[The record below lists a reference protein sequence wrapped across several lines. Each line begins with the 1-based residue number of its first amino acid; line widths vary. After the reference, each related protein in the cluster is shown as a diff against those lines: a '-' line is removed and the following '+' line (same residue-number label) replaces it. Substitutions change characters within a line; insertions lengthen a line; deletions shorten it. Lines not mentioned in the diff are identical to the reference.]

1 MKVLGI
7 ETSTLVGGV
16 ALLDDETLVAEHT
29 LNVALTH
36 SERLLSAIDQL
47 LAAARW
53 RLGELDGLA
62 VAVGPGSFTG
72 LRIGLATAKGLAF
85 ATGTPLA
92 GVPTLDALARTL
104 PFARHPVC
112 PILDAKKG
120 EVYASLYR
128 TDRGE
133 AERLWGYLAVSP
145 EELCGRL
152 KGLDGP
158 VIFLGDG
165 VAAYRA
171 LLETALGAAALFAP
185 PGSRA
190 PSAAAVAELGLR
202 AIRAGQ
208 ATAPAELVPLY
219 IRPSEAELARAR
231 RHAGPLH

>member
-1 MKVLGI
+1 MRVLGI

-16 ALLDDETLVAEHT
+16 ALLDDETLVAEYT

-36 SERLLSAIDQL
+36 SERLLGILDQV
-47 LAAARW
+47 LAAARSG
-53 RLGELDGLA
+53 LDEVDGLA

-72 LRIGLATAKGLAF
+72 LRIGLATAKGLAV
-85 ATGTPLA
+85 ATGKPLV

-133 AERLWGYLAVSP
+133 IERLWEYLALAP
-145 EELCGRL
+145 EELCRR
-152 KGLDGP
+152 LDGP

-165 VAAYRA
+165 VAAFRE
-171 LLETALGAAALFAP
+171 LLERELGPAALFAP
-185 PGSRA
+185 PGGRV

-202 AIRAGQ
+202 ALLAGQ
-208 ATAPAELVPLY
+208 AADPAALTPLY

-231 RHAGPLH
+231 RLHAGHPH